1 MKCLDFYVKN
11 TKQIL
16 LRLPLKNSVI
26 EKFKFLDPMCVKSKG
41 KNTVSDVAAL
51 FPNLVFPEKLQD
63 LDNEWRLLKNYPVDD
78 IESDMM
84 EGNCPCKDR
93 GFVKIP

>member
-1 MKCLDFYVKN
+1 
-11 TKQIL
+11 
-16 LRLPLKNSVI
+16 
-26 EKFKFLDPMCVKSKG
+26 MCVKSKG

-78 IESDMM
+78 IENDI
-84 EGNCPCKDR
+84 EIFWKEIAH
-93 GFVKIP
+93 VKIGDSLKFPNLTN